1 MPDYAQVITM
11 KIAGISGSPR
21 TNQNSEKLI
30 GIALGIAEDRGFEV
44 DRIFLSEHTIA
55 PCTACDVCRDA
66 KRCAIEDDM
75 TALYPRLEDANAI
88 VVASPVYFG
97 CMTAQLKALF
107 DRTRPFRIHG
117 FLLSGKVGGAI
128 AVGGSRN
135 GGQEKTIQ
143 AIHDWMHIHGM
154 IVVGDNNHFGG
165 IVHAPAESDTV
176 GMQTVVDT
184 INKICDL
191 LEMIRR

>member
-1 MPDYAQVITM
+1 M
-11 KIAGISGSPR
+11 KITGISGSPR
-21 TNQNSEKLI
+21 MHQNSEQLVNT
-30 GIALGIAEDRGFEV
+30 ALSIAENRGFEV

-55 PCTACDVCRDA
+55 PCTACDGCKGV
-66 KRCAIEDDM
+66 KQCAIEDDM
-75 TALYPRLEDANAI
+75 TGLYARLEDADAI

-117 FLLSGKVGGAI
+117 FLLSGKIGGAI

-165 IVHAPAESDTV
+165 IVYAPAESDV
-176 GMQTVVDT
+176 MGMQTVAGT
-184 INKICDL
+184 INKICDV
-191 LEMIRR
+191 LEMIRH

>member
-1 MPDYAQVITM
+1 M

-21 TNQNSEKLI
+21 KNQNSEKLI

-55 PCTACDVCRDA
+55 PCTACDLCRDA

-75 TALYPRLEDANAI
+75 TRIYPALEDADAI

-107 DRTRPFRIHG
+107 DRTRPLRRHG

-135 GGQEKTIQ
+135 GGQEKTVQ

-165 IVHAPAESDTV
+165 IVHAPAESDVV

-184 INKICDL
+184 ANKICDL
-191 LEMIRR
+191 LERIRR

>member
-1 MPDYAQVITM
+1 M
-11 KIAGISGSPR
+11 KITGISGSPR
-21 TNQNSEKLI
+21 EHQNSEQLI
-30 GIALGIAEDRGFEV
+30 ETALGIADDRGFET
-44 DRIFLSEHTIA
+44 DRIFVSECTIA

-75 TALYPRLEDANAI
+75 TRIYPTLEDADAI
-88 VVASPVYFG
+88 IVASPVYFG

-107 DRTRPFRIHG
+107 DRTRPLRRHG

-165 IVHAPAESDTV
+165 IVYAPAESDIT
-176 GMQTVVDT
+176 GMQTVADT
-184 INKICDL
+184 INKICDV
-191 LEMIRR
+191 LEMIRH

>member
-1 MPDYAQVITM
+1 M

-21 TNQNSEKLI
+21 KNENSEQLI
-30 GIALGIAEDRGFEV
+30 NTALNIAEDRNFEV
-44 DRIFLSEHTIA
+44 DRIFLSEQTVS
-55 PCTACDVCRDA
+55 PCTACYACSGA

-75 TALYPRLEDANAI
+75 IRIYPRLESADAI
-88 VVASPVYFG
+88 LVASPVYFG

-107 DRTRPFRIHG
+107 DRTLLLRKQG
-117 FLLSGKVGGAI
+117 MLLSNKIGGAI

-135 GGQEKTIQ
+135 GGQEKTVQ

-154 IVVGDNNHFGG
+154 IVVGDNSHFGG
-165 IVHAPAESDTV
+165 IVYAPAESDIV

-184 INKICDL
+184 MGKICDL
-191 LEMIRR
+191 LEMIKR